1 MKAIAG
7 CTVTNANLC
16 PAARKDLP
24 MNRTS
29 AAINRI
35 QPSPTIAVT
44 NKAAELKRQGRD
56 IIGLT
61 RLYLLLYKL
70 GA

>member
-1 MKAIAG
+1 
-7 CTVTNANLC
+7 
-16 PAARKDLP
+16 

-56 IIGLT
+56 IIGLGAGLGK
-61 RLYLLLYKL
+61 RL
-70 GA
+70 ARSWREQREADDQ